1 MSSARS
7 NGRRPRPAI
16 RGKILPSIEAHY
28 IDGDKAFLQALNAEL
43 AQRPRG
49 HRQVFLFVHGFNTMF
64 AEGLYGFT
72 QVVHD
77 SHTQAVPVLF
87 SWASRGSVTD
97 YLYDQNSAT
106 AARDELAHTIRLLA
120 ASNAEK
126 VNILAH
132 SMGNWVFV
140 EAMRQIKLEGGLK
153 HPDKIGVVV
162 LLAAPDIDIDVFKSE
177 LRAFGKPKR
186 PYYIVLSRDDK
197 ALALSKFLAAA
208 AAGSARSNTTMIW
221 RNWAPS
227 SSI

>member
-1 MSSARS
+1 MAAKPARRSAQRFHRS
-7 NGRRPRPAI
+7 CG
-16 RGKILPSIEAHY
+16 LTY
-28 IDGDKAFLQALNAEL
+28 IDGDKAFLQALNAQL

-49 HRQVFLFVHGFNTMF
+49 QRQVFLFVHGFNTMF

-72 QVVHD
+72 QVVD
-77 SHTQAVPVLF
+77 NSHTQAVPVLF

-106 AARDELAHTIRLLA
+106 AARDELAHTIRLLV

-153 HPDKIGVVV
+153 RSDKIGVVV
-162 LLAAPDIDIDVFKSE
+162 LAAPDIDVDVFKSE
-177 LRAFGKPKR
+177 LRAFGKMKR
-186 PYYIVLSRDDK
+186 PYYVVLSRDDK
-197 ALALSKFLAAA
+197 AWRCRNSLAVARAA
-208 AAGSARSNTTMIW
+208 SARSNMMVNW
-221 RNWAPS
+221 RNWVLLLS
-227 SSI
+227 T